1 MTLYQQLRSEME
13 SHREFWNYYDMKFED
28 VFQNGGAASDFI
40 YNYFQRGSK
49 LYTLDTWINSQNE
62 HFEMR
67 NVHTVNVFFI
77 GAFLQRTMDEHIAI
91 RSEISLCYPFS
102 YIWYL
107 LCLSLIHI

>member
-49 LYTLDTWINSQNE
+49 LYT
-62 HFEMR
+62 
-67 NVHTVNVFFI
+67 
-77 GAFLQRTMDEHIAI
+77 
-91 RSEISLCYPFS
+91 
-102 YIWYL
+102 
-107 LCLSLIHI
+107 